1 MLGPLLTK
9 KLIINTTDFEMKL
22 CYNVL
27 GKKSKSA
34 GNKLCLVLF
43 TFDFAAFALLWGS
56 KVARE
61 QTR

>member
-1 MLGPLLTK
+1 
-9 KLIINTTDFEMKL
+9 MKL

-27 GKKSKSA
+27 GKKSA

-56 KVARE
+56 KLPDE
-61 QTR
+61 QVTQDPQRLHA